1 MRYDKKI
8 SKPKGWVSS
17 QELMDV
23 LLSNGFRQVMEL
35 GGFLPVLDKRYH
47 LGFIHYFRRNGDC
60 RIAFLKDG
68 RVHVLNGPNSRWELH
83 ESLTTKE
90 LIRLIDFCTLDSAA
104 QDSLRAFHAKVVA

>member
-1 MRYDKKI
+1 MKYNQKNVR
-8 SKPKGWVSS
+8 PKGWVSS

-47 LGFIHYFRRNGDC
+47 HGFIHYFRKNGDC

-68 RVHVLNGPNSRWELH
+68 RVHVLNGPTSRWELH
-83 ESLTTKE
+83 EHLTTKE
-90 LIRLIDFCTLDSAA
+90 LIRLMDFCALDSAG
-104 QDSLRAFHAKVVA
+104 QDALRALYTKVVA

>member
-47 LGFIHYFRRNGDC
+47 LGFIHYFRKNGDC

-90 LIRLIDFCTLDSAA
+90 LIRLIDFCTLGSAA